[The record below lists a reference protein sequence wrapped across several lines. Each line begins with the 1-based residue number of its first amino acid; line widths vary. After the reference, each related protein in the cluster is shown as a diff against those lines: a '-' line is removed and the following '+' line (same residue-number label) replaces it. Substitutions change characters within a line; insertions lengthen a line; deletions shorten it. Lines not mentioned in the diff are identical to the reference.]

1 MIPNRKHPTLRLL
14 LAALAAGLLAACA
27 SVPPP
32 TVQRGADP
40 LAAAADTTDTVQHE
54 VAATGVQPVIRRGNG
69 EVIDRAAAASPVR
82 DLPDLSSATTGA
94 ATFNFEGAPIQ
105 VVVKAILGEML
116 GQNYVIQPGVQG
128 TVTLATP
135 KPVSPAAARDLLEM
149 VLGWN
154 NARLVYSG
162 GRYNIVAADQPLAG
176 AVAPRSGPASTARG
190 YETRIV
196 PLRYISATEM
206 A

>member
-14 LAALAAGLLAACA
+14 LAALAAGMLAACA

-40 LAAAADTTDTVQHE
+40 LAAAAANAFQDGEQNEAT
-54 VAATGVQPVIRRGNG
+54 ATGLQPVIRRGNG

-82 DLPDLSSATTGA
+82 ELPDLSSATTGA

-135 KPVSPAAARDLLEM
+135 RPVSPAAARDLLEM
-149 VLGWN
+149 
-154 NARLVYSG
+154 
-162 GRYNIVAADQPLAG
+162 
-176 AVAPRSGPASTARG
+176 
-190 YETRIV
+190 
-196 PLRYISATEM
+196 
-206 A
+206 